1 MKNILVPIEE
11 HHSIASVLR
20 TAVLAAEKFGSRIE
34 AVPLGPDFDALSA
47 VNYAAPMI
55 IVDERTRDDL
65 MRQLH
70 DIFQA
75 FSRSPGA
82 AAGSGISLAWNGDD
96 LVTDDRIGSY
106 GRLFD
111 LIVVGR
117 PGPNAGDPRSAT
129 LEAALFETGRPILI
143 APPRAPDI
151 IGDTVVVSWNASTE
165 TALTIGLAMPFLKR
179 ARKVIVL
186 SVSAAMSPGPGA
198 DLLARMLERHGLAVS
213 CEIVNDP
220 VKPAGRTILAR
231 AAALGADLL
240 IKGGYT
246 QSRLRQ
252 MIFGGATSQI
262 LAEAEIPVFMAH

>member
-1 MKNILVPIEE
+1 MKNILVPIED
-11 HHSIASVLR
+11 HHGISSVLH
-20 TAVLAAEKFGSRIE
+20 TGLLAAMKFQSRIE

-47 VNYAAPMI
+47 VNYAVPMI
-55 IVDERTRDDL
+55 VADEKTRDEL
-65 MRQLH
+65 SQQLRGV
-70 DIFQA
+70 FEA
-75 FSRSPGA
+75 FGRSQVPPA
-82 AAGSGISLAWNGDD
+82 DSGVTLAWNDAD
-96 LVTDDRIGSY
+96 LLTDGKIGTY

-117 PGPNAGDPRSAT
+117 PGPTAGDPRSAT
-129 LEAALFETGRPILI
+129 LEAALFESGRPILI
-143 APPRAPDI
+143 APPRAPAV

-165 TALTIGLAMPFLKR
+165 TARTVGLAMPFLKQ

-186 SVSAAMSPGPGA
+186 SVSSAMSPGPGP
-198 DLLARMLERHGLAVS
+198 DLVARMLERHGLAVEF
-213 CEIVNDP
+213 EIVNDP

-240 IKGGYT
+240 VKGGYT